1 MSENLSDLFMHPAI
15 KEFGDVLRKMIRI
28 SEDYGSLV
36 EIEYTDTPEQFKEF
50 LWKFLRR
57 VHTESKK
64 YKRIRGKEWRI
75 PTEDDLNEL
84 VKLIDKYGVK
94 QVRAALIA
102 HALVKSSKEEGDKND
117 RREKRRKNI

>member
-1 MSENLSDLFMHPAI
+1 MSEKLSEIFANDAI
-15 KEFGDVLRKMIRI
+15 KQFGDVLRKMIRI

-36 EIEYTDTPEQFKEF
+36 EIEYTETPEQFKEF
-50 LWKFLRR
+50 LWRFLRK

-64 YKRIRGKEWRI
+64 YKKISGKEWRI
-75 PTEDDLNEL
+75 PDENDLNDL

-102 HALVKSSKEEGDKND
+102 HALVKSSKEEGEENV
-117 RREKRRKNI
+117 